1 MDDTFKDQPNVKQF
15 NFINR
20 WKYQSFK
27 GFESQFGVQVLNEE
41 RRGGQ
46 ISDVH
51 SNSVGDN
58 PYQINVDT
66 KRYEVFAKNG
76 YVFDDDAYRSI
87 GLILNAQWHDQKSL
101 VGIKTV

>member
-1 MDDTFKDQPNVKQF
+1 MKILLKINQMLKQF

-46 ISDVH
+46 ITDVTLEFCT
-51 SNSVGDN
+51 V
-58 PYQINVDT
+58 IILT
-66 KRYEVFAKNG
+66 K
-76 YVFDDDAYRSI
+76 
-87 GLILNAQWHDQKSL
+87 
-101 VGIKTV
+101 